1 MVLFVFEG
9 VRPEENLFNS
19 IDNLFLHIGSDKI
32 VCTFHTNI
40 YQLYK
45 EIYGN
50 DENVEDVDTVS
61 ALKSWLTKKGDN
73 TLDSFESDS
82 FSEIYL
88 FFDYDPHAAQSNNLS
103 IDELNDRV
111 GKMLKLFDNETE
123 HGKLYISYP
132 MSEAF
137 RHTQQLRDRDYYT
150 YKCSWDECRDFKNK
164 SAQFSYYKNM
174 DFVSYDRCRTD
185 EDKQTVRNNWKLLF
199 AQNVAKANYI
209 CSSVNEIPQDKN
221 TISQDKIFDGQLSK
235 FIIPNSNISI
245 LSAFPLF
252 MFEYLSAD
260 VLLSE

>member
-45 EIYGN
+45 EIYG
-50 DENVEDVDTVS
+50 DDGDVEDVDTVS
-61 ALKSWLTKKGDN
+61 TLKSWLTTQGDR
-73 TLDSFESDS
+73 TLDEFESDS

-88 FFDYDPHAAQSNNLS
+88 FFDYDPHAAQSNGLS
-103 IDELNDRV
+103 MAKLNDRV

-123 HGKLYISYP
+123 HGKLYVSYP

-137 RHTQQLRDRDYYT
+137 RYTKQLPDHDYYKYT
-150 YKCSWDECRDFKNK
+150 CSWNDCRDFKDK
-164 SAQFSYYKNM
+164 SAQFSHYKNT
-174 DFVSYDRCRTD
+174 DFVSYDRCKTD
-185 EDKQTVRNNWKLLF
+185 ESKQSVRGNWKLLF

-209 CSSVNEIPQDKN
+209 CNSVNEIPQDKS
-221 TISQDKIFDGQLSK
+221 TVSQDKIFNGQLTN
-235 FIIPNSNISI
+235 FVIPSHDISI

-252 MFEYLSAD
+252 MFEYLHTD
-260 VLLSE
+260 EYL